1 MDAAPSTLGTLDI
14 GLLRQAADEVSTVA
28 VHPALGDRTTRVLLQ
43 IAGHLTELAD
53 LLDPEATR

>member
-1 MDAAPSTLGTLDI
+1 VGTLDI

-43 IAGHLTELAD
+43 IAGHLAELAD
-53 LLDPEATR
+53 ILESEATQ